1 MAETRTSRRTS
12 GPTAPRLPRLLLAAV
27 LIIIATT
34 SATVPAEARRHPPGH
49 ASAAPRDSTCR
60 DRSESF
66 LRRELHGCRGSR
78 RRALLNERLV
88 ERLSGAEVARSDAAL
103 AGGRVAGR
111 AQGVAGKNGSGSR
124 CPSWKGIVA
133 STELE
138 ARALAPWTIRVD
150 HDPNRYP
157 SRIAMAECLCTGCV
171 EPSAG
176 AFERS
181 LVSVPV
187 VYRMRALYRRACDPA
202 SRLYDYERRWVDVP
216 LACTCVVAKIAP
228 ELPAS

>member
-1 MAETRTSRRTS
+1 MA
-12 GPTAPRLPRLLLAAV
+12 
-27 LIIIATT
+27 LIISAAEFPRPHHLRS
-34 SATVPAEARRHPPGH
+34 SATLSACLNLSPPSLCLLFLPAP
-49 ASAAPRDSTCR
+49 
-60 DRSESF
+60 
-66 LRRELHGCRGSR
+66 
-78 RRALLNERLV
+78 
-88 ERLSGAEVARSDAAL
+88 LSSL
-103 AGGRVAGR
+103 
-111 AQGVAGKNGSGSR
+111 S
-124 CPSWKGIVA
+124 
-133 STELE
+133 
-138 ARALAPWTIRVD
+138 VD

>member
-1 MAETRTSRRTS
+1 MAETRTPLRTS
-12 GPTAPRLPRLLLAAV
+12 GPPRLPRLLLAAV
-27 LIIIATT
+27 LIIIIATT
-34 SATVPAEARRHPPGH
+34 AATVPAEARSRTPGH
-49 ASAAPRDSTCR
+49 ARASPRASACR

-78 RRALLNERLV
+78 RRALLNEHLV
-88 ERLSGAEVARSDAAL
+88 ERLSEAEAARSDAPL
-103 AGGRVAGR
+103 TAGVRVAGR
-111 AQGVAGKNGSGSR
+111 GHGVAGRNGSGSR
-124 CPSWKGIVA
+124 CPSWQGLVA

-157 SRIAMAECLCTGCV
+157 SRIAMAECLCSGCV
-171 EPSAG
+171 EPGKG

-216 LACTCVVAKIAP
+216 LACTCVVAKTAP
-228 ELPAS
+228 S

>member
-1 MAETRTSRRTS
+1 MAETRTPLRTS
-12 GPTAPRLPRLLLAAV
+12 GPPRLPRLLLAAV
-27 LIIIATT
+27 LIIIIATT
-34 SATVPAEARRHPPGH
+34 ASTVPAEARSRPPGH
-49 ASAAPRDSTCR
+49 ARASPRASACR

-78 RRALLNERLV
+78 RRALLNEHLV
-88 ERLSGAEVARSDAAL
+88 ERLSEAEAARSDAPL
-103 AGGRVAGR
+103 TAGGRFAGRAHGVAGR
-111 AQGVAGKNGSGSR
+111 NGSGSR
-124 CPSWKGIVA
+124 CPSWQGLVA

-157 SRIAMAECLCTGCV
+157 SRIAMAECLCSGCV
-171 EPSAG
+171 EPGKG

-216 LACTCVVAKIAP
+216 LACTCVVAKTAP
-228 ELPAS
+228 S

>member
-1 MAETRTSRRTS
+1 MAETRTPLRTS
-12 GPTAPRLPRLLLAAV
+12 GPPRLPRLLLAAV
-27 LIIIATT
+27 LIIIIATT
-34 SATVPAEARRHPPGH
+34 AATVPAEARSRPPGH
-49 ASAAPRDSTCR
+49 ARASPRASACR

-78 RRALLNERLV
+78 RRALLNEHLV
-88 ERLSGAEVARSDAAL
+88 ERLSEAEAARSDAPL
-103 AGGRVAGR
+103 TAGVRVAGR
-111 AQGVAGKNGSGSR
+111 GHGVAGRNGSGSR
-124 CPSWKGIVA
+124 CPSWQGLVA

-157 SRIAMAECLCTGCV
+157 SRIAMAECLCSGCV
-171 EPSAG
+171 EPGKG

-216 LACTCVVAKIAP
+216 LACTCVVAKTAP
-228 ELPAS
+228 S